1 MRQIQTVGFYAA
13 AILFKIVMKDKERVN
28 NSSTLKETEQT
39 WELINN
45 QIFS

>member
-13 AILFKIVMKDKERVN
+13 AILFKIVMKDEERVN